1 MKATTARSTT
11 EISTMSNRIE
21 RVAGGSFVRSNSN
34 SPMTGIAMTATI
46 ANKEVRLRSLMSNW
60 TVLASSDACFHPFAL
75 IHTNQAVRSAKRHC
89 YQTVGK
95 STVGGEHEAGELRLD
110 CI

>member
-11 EISTMSNRIE
+11 EINTMSNRIE

-34 SPMTGIAMTATI
+34 SPTTGIAMTATI

-60 TVLASSDACFHPFAL
+60 TVLASADACFHPFAL
-75 IHTNQAVRSAKRHC
+75 IHTNQAVAALNGIATKPSVNRLW
-89 YQTVGK
+89 
-95 STVGGEHEAGELRLD
+95 EANTRWAN
-110 CI
+110 